1 MAKTGVSKFRFVSP
15 GVQIAEIDNSQLPK
29 DAEPIGPVI
38 IGLAERG
45 PALRP
50 VKVNSFSDFV
60 EIFGSPRP
68 GNKSG
73 DIWREGTMGLTP
85 TYGAY
90 AAEAWFKNAS
100 PVTFVRLLGK
110 ANSNADNTDAAK
122 AGWKIGS
129 SYTGLSTGGA
139 FGLWLIN
146 SSSTDTTGTLGAI
159 FYCNEGLVGLTG
171 TLVGA
176 NSQTSSAGHLIH
188 SVGTDITFKA
198 QVRNATV
205 IGSPGAGTV
214 TDTITFNFNES
225 SNNYIRKV
233 FNTDPTAIDPNSRQY
248 SSQKT
253 YVLGETFDRN
263 IKEYITNT
271 GATTAG
277 VGSDIGNVLGVIIPL
292 SNAETDTNVNQASLG
307 RASTGWVFSQDL
319 GAFAAYSPED
329 LQKLFR
335 FKTLEGGT
343 WEQSNLKISIRDI
356 RAAQNEFEPYGA
368 FTVELRQASDS
379 DNAPV
384 VIETFA
390 NCNLNPNSS
399 NYIGIKIGNS
409 YVGWDDG
416 QRRYREYG
424 DYPNQS
430 RYIYVE
436 VDSKVKTGLDEKS
449 LIPFGYFGPLR
460 FKPWNLS
467 SSAQALPSTGQKGHT
482 HTFGGGTVYTNAVL
496 EAVAA
501 TAGGTDGSPLVYFEN
516 EWTGSFT
523 YPKTYLRNN
532 TLETVISNA
541 EECYFG
547 LDTSLSGSSIRF
559 NNSYVDAVRGLPDGY
574 RDGDQGAQTPS
585 NASTGDTEY
594 SYIFS
599 LDNVTRFSASVATAG
614 LLHPSTTQGYYLSG
628 SRVAGVSL
636 SATGSSNYSGTLDA
650 GFDKFTL
657 PLFGGFDGIDIE
669 ERNPFNDYSLGRY
682 NSTVQTEINNS
693 AFNSVKMAIDACADP
708 EVVEC
713 NMMTIPGT
721 ATPGIT
727 NHLMTVCEARA
738 DALAIVDIAGN
749 YIPRDD
755 RSTYYSSD
763 SNSAV
768 RGSVAEATR
777 DLNARVLNNSYAA
790 TYYPWLQYRDQNL
803 GLGFWGPPSIAAV
816 GTYAN
821 TQNNFE
827 LWFAPAGFTRGGLSE
842 GAAGIPVTG
851 VKQRLTSKERDSLY
865 EANINPIATFP
876 AEGIVMFGQKTLQK
890 TRSALDRVNVRRLM
904 IYVKKEISTIASRL
918 LFDQN
923 VETTWDRFTGQVIPF
938 LDSVRMRLGLEDY
951 RVILDKTTTTPDLV
965 DRNIMY
971 AKIFLKPARSIE
983 FIAIDFVITNSGA
996 AFED

>member
-60 EIFGSPRP
+60 ELFGSPKP

-90 AAEAWFKNAS
+90 AAEAWFRNAS

-122 AGWKIGS
+122 AGWKIGT
-129 SYTGLSTGGA
+129 SYSGLSTGGA
-139 FGLWLIN
+139 FGLWLVN
-146 SSSTDTTGTLGAI
+146 SSSADATGTLGAI
-159 FYCNEGLVGLTG
+159 FYCNEGFVGLTG

-198 QVRNATV
+198 QVRDGTA
-205 IGSPGAGTV
+205 PRGTV
-214 TDTITFNFNES
+214 SDTITFNFNEN

-248 SSQKT
+248 PAASRKT

-263 IKEYITNT
+263 VKEYITNT

-292 SNAETDTNVNQASLG
+292 SNAETDTNINQASLG

-319 GAFAAYSPED
+319 GAFASYSPED

-356 RAAQNEFEPYGA
+356 RAPQNEFEPYGA

-384 VIETFA
+384 VIESFA
-390 NCNLNPNSS
+390 NCNLNPNSP
-399 NYIGIKIGNS
+399 NYIGVKIGNS
-409 YVGWDDG
+409 YVEWDDV

-436 VDSKVKTGLDEKS
+436 VDSKVKTGLDEPS

-460 FKPWNLS
+460 FKGWNLS
-467 SSAQALPSTGQKGHT
+467 SSAGTTPNRIGA
-482 HTFGGGTVYTNAVL
+482 GGGAAAAYTNAVL
-496 EAVAA
+496 EGIVAA
-501 TAGGTDGSPLVYFEN
+501 AGGTSGSPLVYFEN
-516 EWTGSFT
+516 QWTGSFT
-523 YPKTYLRNN
+523 YPKTYLRSN
-532 TLETVISNA
+532 TVQTVISNA

-547 LDTSLSGSSIRF
+547 LDTSMSGSSIRF

-574 RDGDQGAQTPS
+574 RDSDQGAQTPA
-585 NASTGDTEY
+585 NATTGDTEY

-682 NSTVQTEINNS
+682 SATTQTEVNN
-693 AFNSVKMAIDACADP
+693 
-708 EVVEC
+708 
-713 NMMTIPGT
+713 
-721 ATPGIT
+721 
-727 NHLMTVCEARA
+727 
-738 DALAIVDIAGN
+738 
-749 YIPRDD
+749 
-755 RSTYYSSD
+755 
-763 SNSAV
+763 
-768 RGSVAEATR
+768 
-777 DLNARVLNNSYAA
+777 
-790 TYYPWLQYRDQNL
+790 
-803 GLGFWGPPSIAAV
+803 
-816 GTYAN
+816 
-821 TQNNFE
+821 
-827 LWFAPAGFTRGGLSE
+827 
-842 GAAGIPVTG
+842 
-851 VKQRLTSKERDSLY
+851 
-865 EANINPIATFP
+865 
-876 AEGIVMFGQKTLQK
+876 
-890 TRSALDRVNVRRLM
+890 
-904 IYVKKEISTIASRL
+904 
-918 LFDQN
+918 
-923 VETTWDRFTGQVIPF
+923 
-938 LDSVRMRLGLEDY
+938 
-951 RVILDKTTTTPDLV
+951 
-965 DRNIMY
+965 
-971 AKIFLKPARSIE
+971 
-983 FIAIDFVITNSGA
+983 
-996 AFED
+996 